1 MSEERKNLATNIAQS
16 CRVRLAR
23 NYADVPF
30 PTRMT
35 EADSAAII
43 ERTCRALEDGNYVL
57 RRMVRPEPQRPR
69 ASWWRST

>member
-43 ERTCRALEDGNYVL
+43 ERTCRAL
-57 RRMVRPEPQRPR
+57 
-69 ASWWRST
+69 